1 MRRLPAALSVTV
13 YLPPE
18 TSSLIQQVTSFT
30 DNVFI
35 IVMALATSGSV
46 ALLVMG
52 QEKPYQKHFLDHKK
66 CPDKYIC
73 WLILSFCYEILAVKC
88 EKFQC
93 H

>member
-52 QEKPYQKHFLDHKK
+52 QEKPYQKHFLE
-66 CPDKYIC
+66 PQ
-73 WLILSFCYEILAVKC
+73 EMPR
-88 EKFQC
+88 
-93 H
+93 